1 MKKVI
6 YSLLAFVV
14 IFTLAAC
21 SGEEEKTGDDKEE
34 DRTIPVEVQEVT
46 KKRFDSKK
54 ILSMV
59 EHSRNQV
66 HQSC

>member
-46 KKRFDSKK
+46 KKK
-54 ILSMV
+54 I
-59 EHSRNQV
+59 
-66 HQSC
+66 